1 MDNLEA
7 QVAAAAMLDMDI
19 ATAAVMLAAK
29 DMMADKM
36 AKAGAVLAV
45 VEQAAMLVLRIV
57 HNMAAVVD
65 QVQFQDLPYH
75 AVAAAEGAVA
85 REAAAADRDAV
96 VAVKAVIHLSKDKQA
111 RITTAEVVV
120 A

>member
-7 QVAAAAMLDMDI
+7 QVVAVAMLDMDI
-19 ATAAVMLAAK
+19 VTAAAMLAAK

-36 AKAGAVLAV
+36 VKAGAVLVV

-65 QVQFQDLPYH
+65 QVQFQDRLYH
-75 AVAAAEGAVA
+75 AAVVVV
-85 REAAAADRDAV
+85 AV
-96 VAVKAVIHLSKDKQA
+96 VAHEAAVVDQVLSKDKQA
-111 RITTAEVVV
+111 RPTTAVVVV